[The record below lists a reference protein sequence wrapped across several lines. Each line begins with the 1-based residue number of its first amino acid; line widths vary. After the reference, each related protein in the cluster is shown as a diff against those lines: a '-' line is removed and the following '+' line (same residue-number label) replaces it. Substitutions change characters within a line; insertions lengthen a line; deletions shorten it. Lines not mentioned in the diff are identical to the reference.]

1 MLLMIMLN
9 LFVDYV
15 IQDSQKK
22 IQRRGE
28 RLFMG
33 FEDELRRN
41 RERIQKEIKM
51 QLKYKNY

>member
-1 MLLMIMLN
+1 MLN